1 MLSPEG
7 LVAAAAVLM
16 GLALLAW
23 CLWAGRLEVPGDVG
37 EEEEEEEEEEEGILF
52 MAEEGSGH
60 CRLLCKP
67 SALAQHLVRSLGR
80 SAALREGR
88 WPWPRW
94 PKLQMLWQLLQPPE
108 PEPVVARELLQLPDA
123 GVVALDWLVGP
134 WGAAGGGGGVSS
146 PVLLLI
152 PNAAGKVTGG
162 LLQLGLRALERG
174 FVPVIFNRRGHNGC
188 PLTTARLQPFGD
200 PGDLRETVTYLR
212 CRHPSA
218 SLLAVSEGSGSGL
231 LLAYLGES
239 GSSSRLAAAACLS
252 PIFRGRDWFEA
263 GMPWLYEWP
272 LLLHLK
278 QGLSRYAGA
287 LAEVVDMDMLLGSRS
302 LRELEET
309 LFCRTRSRPTSWE
322 CYWERNEPLRD
333 ADEAA
338 VPVLCLCSADDP
350 VRGPPAQS
358 LPTEL
363 FRSSPYFF
371 LLLTPH
377 GGHCGFPRRRP
388 GRCWAHEAVLEY
400 FRAMA
405 EFLRTE
411 ERRKGLPR
419 PRRWGGPSVEPP
431 VFTWQRSY
439 TR

>member
-1 MLSPEG
+1 
-7 LVAAAAVLM
+7 
-16 GLALLAW
+16 
-23 CLWAGRLEVPGDVG
+23 
-37 EEEEEEEEEEEGILF
+37 
-52 MAEEGSGH
+52 GH

-80 SAALREGR
+80 SGALRGGR

-94 PKLQMLWQLLQPPE
+94 PRLQMLWQLLQPPE

-123 GVVALDWLVGP
+123 GLVALDWLVGP
-134 WGAAGGGGGVSS
+134 WEAVGGGAGVSS
-146 PVLLLI
+146 PVLVLI
-152 PNAAGKVTGG
+152 PNAAGKVTGL

-174 FVPVIFNRRGHNGC
+174 FTPVIFNRRGHNGC
-188 PLTTARLQPFGD
+188 PLTTPRLQPFGD
-200 PGDLRETVTYLR
+200 SGDLREAVTYLR

-263 GMPWLYEWP
+263 RMPWLYEWP

-278 QGLSRYAGA
+278 QGLSRYMGSLDEA
-287 LAEVVDMDMLLGSRS
+287 VDMDRLLGSRS

-309 LFCRTRSRPTSWE
+309 LFCRTRTRPTSWE

-333 ADEAA
+333 VDEVA

-358 LPTEL
+358 LPREL

-377 GGHCGFPRRRP
+377 GGHCSFPRRGP
-388 GRCWAHEAVLEY
+388 GHCWAHEAVLEY

-405 EFLRTE
+405 EFVRTE

-419 PRRWGGPSVEPP
+419 PR
-431 VFTWQRSY
+431 
-439 TR
+439 

>member
-1 MLSPEG
+1 
-7 LVAAAAVLM
+7 
-16 GLALLAW
+16 
-23 CLWAGRLEVPGDVG
+23 
-37 EEEEEEEEEEEGILF
+37 
-52 MAEEGSGH
+52 GH

-80 SAALREGR
+80 SAALRGGR
-88 WPWPRW
+88 WPWLRW
-94 PKLQMLWQLLQPPE
+94 PQLQMLWQLLQPPE
-108 PEPVVARELLQLPDA
+108 SEPVVARELLQLPDS

-174 FVPVIFNRRGHNGC
+174 FIPVIFNRRGHNGC
-188 PLTTARLQPFGD
+188 PLTTPRLQPFGD
-200 PGDLRETVTYLR
+200 PRDLREAVTYLR

-287 LAEVVDMDMLLGSRS
+287 LAEVVDMDRLLGSRS

-350 VRGPPAQS
+350 VRGPPGQS
-358 LPTEL
+358 LPREL

-419 PRRWGGPSVEPP
+419 PR
-431 VFTWQRSY
+431 
-439 TR
+439 

>member
-1 MLSPEG
+1 
-7 LVAAAAVLM
+7 
-16 GLALLAW
+16 
-23 CLWAGRLEVPGDVG
+23 GR
-37 EEEEEEEEEEEGILF
+37 
-52 MAEEGSGH
+52 
-60 CRLLCKP
+60 CRLLSKP

-80 SAALREGR
+80 SAALRGGR
-88 WPWPRW
+88 WLWPRW
-94 PKLQMLWQLLQPPE
+94 PRLQMLRQLLQPPE
-108 PEPVVARELLQLPDA
+108 PEPAVARELLQLPDT
-123 GVVALDWLVGP
+123 GLVALDWLVGRR
-134 WGAAGGGGGVSS
+134 GARSGSGGGGPSS
-146 PVLLLI
+146 VLLLI

-188 PLTTARLQPFGD
+188 PLTTPRLQPFGD
-200 PGDLRETVTYLR
+200 PGDLREAVTYLR
-212 CRHPSA
+212 CRHPTA

-239 GSSSRLAAAACLS
+239 GSSSRLAAAACIS

-278 QGLSRYAGA
+278 RGLSRYVGS
-287 LAEVVDMDMLLGSRS
+287 LAEAVDVDRLLGSRS
-302 LRELEET
+302 LRELEEA
-309 LFCRTRSRPTSWE
+309 LFCRTKSRPTSWE
-322 CYWERNEPLRD
+322 AYWERNEPLRD

-350 VRGPPAQS
+350 VRGPPARS
-358 LPTEL
+358 LPLEL

-371 LLLTPH
+371 LLLTPR
-377 GGHCGFPRRRP
+377 GGHCGFPRRGA
-388 GRCWAHEAVLEY
+388 GRCWGHEAVLEY

-405 EFLRTE
+405 EFLRAE

-419 PRRWGGPSVEPP
+419 AR
-431 VFTWQRSY
+431 
-439 TR
+439 

>member
-1 MLSPEG
+1 MVSPEG

-16 GLALLAW
+16 GLGLLAL
-23 CLWAGRLEVPGDVG
+23 CLWAGRVELAGAWG
-37 EEEEEEEEEEEGILF
+37 EEEEEEGILF
-52 MAEEGSGH
+52 ITEDGCGR

-80 SAALREGR
+80 SVALRGGP

-94 PKLQMLWQLLQPPE
+94 PRLQMLQQLLQPPE
-108 PEPVVARELLQLPDA
+108 PEPVVARELLQMPDA
-123 GVVALDWLVGP
+123 GLVALDWLVGP
-134 WGAAGGGGGVSS
+134 WGAAGGGGSS
-146 PVLLLI
+146 PVLMLI

-162 LLQLGLRALERG
+162 LLQLGLRALEKG
-174 FVPVIFNRRGHNGC
+174 FIPVIFNRRGHNGC
-188 PLTTARLQPFGD
+188 PLTTPRLQPFGD
-200 PGDLRETVTYLR
+200 PRDLREAVTYLQ

-218 SLLAVSEGSGSGL
+218 PLLAVSEGSGSGL

-239 GSSSRLAAAACLS
+239 GSSSRLAAAACIS

-278 QGLSRYAGA
+278 QGLSRYARS
-287 LAEVVDMDMLLGSRS
+287 LAEVVDTEKLLRSRS
-302 LRELEET
+302 LRDLEET
-309 LFCRTRSRPTSWE
+309 LFCHTKPRATSWE
-322 CYWERNEPLRD
+322 TYWDRNEPLRD

-350 VRGPPAQS
+350 VRGTAARS
-358 LPTEL
+358 LPLEL
-363 FRSSPYFF
+363 FRTSPYFF

-377 GGHCGFPRRRP
+377 GGHCGFPQRGP
-388 GRCWAHEAVLEY
+388 GRCWGHEAVLEY

-405 EFLRTE
+405 EFLRAE

-419 PRRWGGPSVEPP
+419 PRRLRGPIGEPP
-431 VFTWQRSY
+431 IFTWQRSY

>member
-1 MLSPEG
+1 
-7 LVAAAAVLM
+7 
-16 GLALLAW
+16 
-23 CLWAGRLEVPGDVG
+23 GR
-37 EEEEEEEEEEEGILF
+37 
-52 MAEEGSGH
+52 

-80 SAALREGR
+80 SAALRGSR

-94 PKLQMLWQLLQPPE
+94 PRLQMLRQLLQPPE
-108 PEPVVARELLQLPDA
+108 PEPAVTRELLQLPDT
-123 GVVALDWLVGP
+123 GLVALDWLGGP
-134 WGAAGGGGGVSS
+134 WGAVGGSRGVPS
-146 PVLLLI
+146 PVVLLLI

-162 LLQLGLRALERG
+162 LLQLGQRALERG
-174 FVPVIFNRRGHNGC
+174 FIPVIFNRRGHNGC
-188 PLTTARLQPFGD
+188 PLTTPRLQPFGD
-200 PGDLRETVTYLR
+200 PGDLREAVTYLR
-212 CRHPSA
+212 CRHPTA

-272 LLLHLK
+272 LLLHLRR
-278 QGLSRYAGA
+278 GLSRYVGS
-287 LAEVVDMDMLLGSRS
+287 LAEAVDVDRLLGSRS

-309 LFCRTRSRPTSWE
+309 LFCQTKSHPTSWE
-322 CYWERNEPLRD
+322 AYWERNEPLRD

-350 VRGPPAQS
+350 VRGPPARS
-358 LPTEL
+358 LPLEL

-371 LLLTPH
+371 LLLTRR
-377 GGHCGFPRRRP
+377 GGHCGFPRRGP
-388 GRCWAHEAVLEY
+388 GGCWGQEAVLEY

-405 EFLRTE
+405 EFLRAE
-411 ERRKGLPR
+411 EPRKGLPR
-419 PRRWGGPSVEPP
+419 PR
-431 VFTWQRSY
+431 
-439 TR
+439 

>member
-7 LVAAAAVLM
+7 LVALAAVLTVL
-16 GLALLAW
+16 GLLALH
-23 CLWAGRLEVPGDVG
+23 LWEGWLEVSGALA
-37 EEEEEEEEEEEGILF
+37 EEEEEEEGIPF
-52 MAEEGSGH
+52 MAEGGSG

-80 SAALREGR
+80 SVALQGGQ

-94 PKLQMLWQLLQPPE
+94 PQLQMLRQLLQPPE
-108 PEPVVARELLQLPDA
+108 LEPVIARELLQLPDA
-123 GVVALDWLVGP
+123 GLVALDWLVGP
-134 WGAAGGGGGVSS
+134 WEAVGGGGVGVSS
-146 PVLLLI
+146 AVLLLI

-162 LLQLGLRALERG
+162 LVQLGLRALERG
-174 FVPVIFNRRGHNGC
+174 FIPVIFNRRGHNGC
-188 PLTTARLQPFGD
+188 PLTTPQLQPFGD
-200 PGDLRETVTYLR
+200 PGDLQEALSYLR

-252 PIFRGRDWFEA
+252 PIFRARDWFEA

-287 LAEVVDMDMLLGSRS
+287 LAEAVDMDRLLGSRS
-302 LRELEET
+302 LRELEEC

-322 CYWERNEPLRD
+322 LYWERNEPLRD

-350 VRGPPAQS
+350 VRGAPARTV
-358 LPTEL
+358 PTQL

-371 LLLTPH
+371 LLLARR
-377 GGHCGFPRRRP
+377 GGHCGW
-388 GRCWAHEAVLEY
+388 GHEAVLDY

-405 EFLRTE
+405 EFLRAE
-411 ERRKGLPR
+411 ERRKG
-419 PRRWGGPSVEPP
+419 PRRWGGPAAEPP
-431 VFTWQRSY
+431 AFTWHRSY